1 MVSHVPLFAT
11 PWTVACQAPLSMGI
25 PRQEHWSGLPFP
37 PLRDLP
43 SLRIQHVSPALQA
56 DSLLQSHQKSSNPF
70 ISPAQRS
77 RGREVKWPAEGT
89 PWAGRRIQQGSWLS
103 EKHSTPLS
111 QDSAGYVSAH
121 ELRTD
126 FTFSNDLKNPQF
138 LNDPKK
144 ISWHVVKY
152 TKFKFQCLYSNFYR
166 ITAIPIHSV
175 SSIPTFFFF
184 FFFKFLATPHSM
196 WDLGSL
202 TRDWTC
208 APLWKE
214 KSSPLDHQSSPIH
227 SHSCTTPAE
236 MSSCHRDHTAKDT

>member
-184 FFFKFLATPHSM
+184 FFFGHTP
-196 WDLGSL
+196 
-202 TRDWTC
+202 
-208 APLWKE
+208 
-214 KSSPLDHQSSPIH
+214 
-227 SHSCTTPAE
+227 
-236 MSSCHRDHTAKDT
+236 